1 MMVNIQTEIES
12 RKPPHPLPLVSVI
25 TPTWRRHEW
34 LMDRCMPS
42 VQAQTYGNLEH
53 IIVSDGPDRELASL
67 LMSEYMS
74 KIYVDAPPEFINVPR
89 IKARGTHPVMFDQ
102 LPEHSGE
109 EWGCRG
115 RLRGIEL
122 ARGDL
127 IAYLDDD
134 DAYRPEHV
142 ALLVAALAQ
151 QPKAGMAYSQMASQG
166 DADGKVA
173 VVGEEELGPC
183 RIGTPMIMHR
193 RELLDL
199 ATWGPPDSMEDWRL
213 VERWLLHGVQT
224 IFVPQVTVDVWPS
237 AYRGGW

>member
-1 MMVNIQTEIES
+1 MVNIQGEVEA

-25 TPTWRRHEW
+25 TPTWRRHDW
-34 LMDRCMPS
+34 LIGRCMPS
-42 VQAQTYGNLEH
+42 VQAQTYGNIEQ
-53 IIVSDGPDRELASL
+53 IIVSDGPDPELAGK
-67 LMSEYMS
+67 LMTEYMAR
-74 KIYVDAPPEFINVPR
+74 IYADAPPEPFAVPGAVLKEHR
-89 IKARGTHPVMFDQ
+89 HPVMFDQ
-102 LPEHSGE
+102 LPEHLGE

-134 DAYRPEHV
+134 DAYRPDHC

-151 QPKAGMAYSQMASQG
+151 QPKAGLAYSQMASQG
-166 DADGKVA
+166 DEDGKVT
-173 VVGEEELGPC
+173 VVGEQELGPC
-183 RIGTPMIMHR
+183 RVGTPMIMHR
-193 RELLDL
+193 RALLDL

-213 VERWLLHGVQT
+213 VERWLLQGVQT
-224 IFVPQVTVDVWPS
+224 IFVPKITVDVWPS